1 MPHHL
6 VWVEKP
12 TPHYLT
18 PPHPTSPHLPYLQA
32 GGVSQPVFDKLE
44 QLCGA
49 LAAGDARTALEA
61 APPEPSRVAP
71 PAMLTCSVA
80 PMVAGARPPDD
91 D

>member
-6 VWVEKP
+6 VCVEKP
-12 TPHYLT
+12 TPPYLT
-18 PPHPTSPHLPYLQA
+18 PPHLTSPHLPYLQA

-61 APPEPSRVAP
+61 AA
-71 PAMLTCSVA
+71 
-80 PMVAGARPPDD
+80 ARALARRAARNAHLQCRAYGRRCTST
-91 D
+91 